1 MPCNL
6 KETCTK
12 DRCIQLWNLAPS
24 GGNLLEKKQ
33 LFALLLGQLA
43 SLLITG
49 TGVTS
54 AMLSQH
60 KVALPTFQSLSNYVL
75 LMLVYTIILLI
86 KKGCSHLVDIFKTKS
101 HIYFLLALVDVEA
114 NFLVVKAYQYT
125 TITSVMLL
133 DCFTIPCVVFL
144 TWFFLKT
151 KYNLRHATGILIC
164 LVGLVILVYS
174 DLENQ
179 EASNQLLGDCLA
191 LGGAVLYSI
200 SNVGAEK
207 YAPEGQLE
215 YLSML
220 GFWGSLICGIQA
232 AIIERD
238 ALASISTWT
247 GETIALLAGFG
258 ICLFSLYSIVPPT
271 LILGGS
277 ALWNISLLTSDMFG
291 VLSSIYLF
299 RKYPTN
305 LFYVSLVIT
314 IVGMLVYNIKN
325 HPQNEDETTTTTEVE
340 ALETGPWVE
349 EDSSLRSG
357 SPAHSQDIN

>member
-1 MPCNL
+1 
-6 KETCTK
+6 
-12 DRCIQLWNLAPS
+12 
-24 GGNLLEKKQ
+24 
-33 LFALLLGQLA
+33 
-43 SLLITG
+43 
-49 TGVTS
+49 
-54 AMLSQH
+54 
-60 KVALPTFQSLSNYVL
+60 
-75 LMLVYTIILLI
+75 
-86 KKGCSHLVDIFKTKS
+86 
-101 HIYFLLALVDVEA
+101 
-114 NFLVVKAYQYT
+114 
-125 TITSVMLL
+125 
-133 DCFTIPCVVFL
+133 
-144 TWFFLKT
+144 
-151 KYNLRHATGILIC
+151 
-164 LVGLVILVYS
+164 
-174 DLENQ
+174 
-179 EASNQLLGDCLA
+179 
-191 LGGAVLYSI
+191 
-200 SNVGAEK
+200 
-207 YAPEGQLE
+207 
-215 YLSML
+215 ML

-271 LILGGS
+271 LILGGTYNQHPLTGTHHPVGS